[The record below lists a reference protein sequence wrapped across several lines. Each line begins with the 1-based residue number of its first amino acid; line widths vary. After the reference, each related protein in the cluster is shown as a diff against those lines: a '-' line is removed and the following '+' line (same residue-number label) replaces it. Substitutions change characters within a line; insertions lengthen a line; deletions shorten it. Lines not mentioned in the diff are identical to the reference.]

1 MIEGAKCGVWT
12 SLLLLCGCVRY
23 ESCAFGAALY
33 SPASIHERKWQAE
46 SSLTSYLNPADI
58 PRLGTANPQGRCPN
72 IGYLVTDVEDA
83 LVPETLKL
91 SDGSVRYSAGRFN
104 LNSVRLSLGG
114 DAGNRTL
121 VCSLVDT
128 LGVTPRAK
136 QIHLLFSKE
145 ILRHGKKCGRFVIL
159 PGAVERLQNGW
170 RLTEGVPL
178 LRELDFTH
186 DQYLECFS
194 KGADTSD

>member
-1 MIEGAKCGVWT
+1 MKATLSAVH
-12 SLLLLCGCVRY
+12 SAQPLRY
-23 ESCAFGAALY
+23 TD
-33 SPASIHERKWQAE
+33 RKWQDA
-46 SSLTSYLNPADI
+46 SSLSSYLDPADI
-58 PRLGTANPQGRCPN
+58 PHLGTASPQGRCPN
-72 IGYLVTDVEDA
+72 IGYLVTDVQDELA
-83 LVPETLKL
+83 PETLQL

-104 LNSVRLSLGG
+104 LSSVRLSLGG

-159 PGAVERLQNGW
+159 PGAAEKLQNGW
-170 RLTEGVPL
+170 RLTEGVQL

-186 DQYLECFS
+186 GQYLECFQRVR
-194 KGADTSD
+194 TLPI